1 MGKILSAFLV
11 GALAGT
17 SHSFAPHAT
26 FRRVSSA
33 RTSINTPRLHAYVPD
48 GLSPEEYRRIKDK
61 DSQQK
66 QGKDLGRLGPK
77 GFKSR
82 SLQGWQQ
89 AFEKGQA
96 AHTFAPVNYKDQVKS
111 GSIRREDVP
120 YMVRGGEW
128 DNGDVPNSVVGAKR
142 LRWSK
147 HDREYAHGGYK
158 KEQSASLLGSGP
170 GLNWTGKRRPRKD
183 DEASSKPGF
192 G

>member
-11 GALAGT
+11 AALAGT
-17 SHSFAPHAT
+17 TQSFAPNAS
-26 FRRVSSA
+26 FRRVNIA
-33 RTSINTPRLHAYVPD
+33 RTSINTSRLHAYVPD
-48 GLSPEEYRRIKDK
+48 GLTPEEYRRIKDK

-66 QGKDLGRLGPK
+66 KGKDLGRLGPK

-111 GSIRREDVP
+111 GSLRKEDVP

-128 DNGDVPNSVVGAKR
+128 DNGDVAASGAGDKR
-142 LRWSK
+142 LKWSK
-147 HDREYAHGGYK
+147 HDRAYAHGGYK

-170 GLNWTGKRRPRKD
+170 GVNWTGKPRSRED